1 MADKAKKTIKTKDV
15 SVVNAKGK
23 TTPTRKKAS
32 KKTTAVAKDKKEVS
46 KKSTVSSA
54 EPVVKEAVETK
65 QPEKASP
72 VKKSEPVADKKT
84 KTAAV
89 KATKTSST
97 TKVKEVKAE
106 PVKAE
111 PAKEVKEK
119 PAKKPAKKAAAKKEP
134 AKKAEKKTV
143 KKEPAKKTTKKKA
156 ETKKADDLREE
167 KMKQYQA
174 FSVETCID
182 MANAMGI
189 KKNYDDYAKLLLEE
203 ADENKIAEKVIA
215 EAKVKAA
222 DFDYEK
228 DGYDLDLIPVLVAR
242 ISATVD
248 LKASDFA
255 NMKEMV
261 AEVTKAKEAEDK
273 AVDNETYNNLLDT
286 VRKVLMIAQRKNLH
300 KLEDTDNLL
309 NISTKE
315 LVVSYMDAA
324 YSVLANW
331 QYSDV
336 KFYEGFIYSVL
347 SQFEE
352 LHQELG
358 NRAMMDVADLYI
370 LHGDYS
376 RADADYHYIIRENS
390 IKDYIFYRYAHIYEA
405 IDRDKAR
412 AIAEE
417 SRQFVDERFDYYE
430 AIKKILEN

>member
-1 MADKAKKTIKTKDV
+1 MADKAKKTIKMKDV

-32 KKTTAVAKDKKEVS
+32 KKTTTATKDKKEVS
-46 KKSTVSSA
+46 KKSTVSST

-72 VKKSEPVADKKT
+72 VKKPEPVTDKKT
-84 KTAAV
+84 KTSAV
-89 KATKTSST
+89 KTTKTSST
-97 TKVKEVKAE
+97 TKVKEEKAE

-111 PAKEVKEK
+111 AEKEVKEK
-119 PAKKPAKKAAAKKEP
+119 PAKKTTKKVA
-134 AKKAEKKTV
+134 T
-143 KKEPAKKTTKKKA
+143 KKEPAKKTTKKTVKKETA
-156 ETKKADDLREE
+156 KKTTKKKVETKKTDDLQEE

-261 AEVTKAKEAEDK
+261 AEVVKSKEAKDV
-273 AVDNETYNNLLDT
+273 VDNETYNNLLDT

-376 RADADYHYIIRENS
+376 RADADYHYIIRENK

-430 AIKKILEN
+430 PIKKILEN